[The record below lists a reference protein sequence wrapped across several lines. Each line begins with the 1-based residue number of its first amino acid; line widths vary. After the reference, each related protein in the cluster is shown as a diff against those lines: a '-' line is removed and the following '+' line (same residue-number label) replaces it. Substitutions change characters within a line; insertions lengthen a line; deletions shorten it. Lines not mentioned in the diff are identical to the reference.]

1 MTGGGLGNSGI
12 GNLGIYGQQSWQ
24 REAQDKE
31 FREGIYKRMQQMG
44 PVGQLPMSRLKAQY
58 ETAGQMGRESGGS
71 ALAGGAT
78 MYNYQIG
85 ALDAGLRLRGQAPA
99 AGQEGAQDWW
109 NKMQTF
115 RFPDTGGMRY

>member
-1 MTGGGLGNSGI
+1 MTGFGL
-12 GNLGIYGQQSWQ
+12 GNLGIYGQQGWQ
-24 REAQDKE
+24 REAQDKA
-31 FREGIYKRMQQMG
+31 FQEGMFKRLQSMG
-44 PVGQLPMSRLKAQY
+44 PSAMQDPMMRLRAQY
-58 ETAGQMGRESGGS
+58 ETAGQMEQESGGS

-78 MYNYQIG
+78 MYNYQMG

-99 AGQEGAQDWW
+99 AGEEGAQDWW